1 MVSSAPIDEH
11 AVTQALRM
19 HIRPLRISAN
29 VHQPQ
34 SQVLHFLS
42 YEMKHPFEVLVSCYH
57 TCVVRDIDR
66 RLIVHCRVR
75 GMSG

>member
-1 MVSSAPIDEH
+1 MVLSAPIDEH

-42 YEMKHPFEVLVSCYH
+42 YEMKDPFEVGSG
-57 TCVVRDIDR
+57 DIFYTNWGCILYTSYFD
-66 RLIVHCRVR
+66 VF
-75 GMSG
+75 